1 MVPIERELGLGG
13 SEILHVTKHKIET
26 IGLLMN
32 DFPCLRIDPVGKLEN
47 SHILIRPGGV
57 VTAPSVAPLI
67 EEVHVD
73 DLPGGSYTLNVCN
86 RYNVQVGAGGVSMK
100 TVGNVEIG
108 GAMMTIAGEQV
119 NVVSENEI
127 NINSKRVSIVADIL
141 SLRQKNYEQVLVDS
155 SLGVSNNLIVG
166 GGAHIEGEL
175 TVNHITAPEEI
186 QETEQTDLY
195 AYLLSGLSFTA
206 TLNGFADSAGHAI
219 NGTTGTVTLNAN
231 SNDDKVQCY
240 NHSHQFKNVPLHLMK
255 TSDDVRTI
263 GMNCT
268 TTKDLSASTEK
279 ISAQPVEHMNKG
291 GGLTQLGETI

>member
-1 MVPIERELGLGG
+1 
-13 SEILHVTKHKIET
+13 
-26 IGLLMN
+26 
-32 DFPCLRIDPVGKLEN
+32 
-47 SHILIRPGGV
+47 
-57 VTAPSVAPLI
+57 
-67 EEVHVD
+67 
-73 DLPGGSYTLNVCN
+73 
-86 RYNVQVGAGGVSMK
+86 
-100 TVGNVEIG
+100 
-108 GAMMTIAGEQV
+108 MMTIAGEQV

-175 TVNHITAPEEI
+175 SVQHITAPEEI

-231 SNDDKVQCY
+231 SNDDKVKCY
-240 NHSHQFKNVPLHLMK
+240 DHSHQFKNVPLHLMK

-268 TTKDLSASTEK
+268 TTNTISASREK
-279 ISAQPVEHMNKG
+279 IPASPVEHMNKG
-291 GGLTQLGETI
+291 GGLAQLGETI